1 MLSRSC
7 SSICEEESVM
17 GTWLQVGEWSLH
29 GQPAYATDIPKA
41 LGVVSTQ
48 KEVRRARSTFQVGR
62 WSKGHHSLKDSSGRV
77 LEHNVC

>member
-1 MLSRSC
+1 
-7 SSICEEESVM
+7 M

-29 GQPAYATDIPKA
+29 GPPAYAADVPKA

-48 KEVRRARSTFQVGR
+48 KEVRRARSTFRVGR
-62 WSKGHHSLKDSSGRV
+62 WGRDHHSLKDSSGRV